1 MKSIR
6 LSGLQKKVALR
17 WPSLQMRKFVVVVVA
32 LTFAITVASISTNAQ
47 IKMGPS
53 SATRDSGN
61 IAIRTIPNGCFTLAI
76 SNLFVDG
83 NSIDSRPSSWFA
95 TFAPS
100 RSMMLVFGAC
110 LLLFGAFL
118 RRRPALRRPQS
129 RPAALRE
136 TQSESGVNLIPEA
149 VIMAEQNKT
158 ASPHVAD
165 LSGDRRKREILPAFL
180 ATHRS
185 LTDPAISKE
194 HQ

>member
-1 MKSIR
+1 
-6 LSGLQKKVALR
+6 
-17 WPSLQMRKFVVVVVA
+17 VVVVAA
-32 LTFAITVASISTNAQ
+32 LTFAITVGSISTIAQ

-76 SNLFVDG
+76 SNLSVGG
-83 NSIDSRPSSWFA
+83 NSINSRPSSWLT

-129 RPAALRE
+129 RPAPLRDA
-136 TQSESGVNLIPEA
+136 QNESGMN
-149 VIMAEQNKT
+149 VILETTSMAEQNKT
-158 ASPHVAD
+158 ASPHVAGP
-165 LSGDRRKREILPAFL
+165 STDRPKREILPAFL
-180 ATHRS
+180 ATQRS